1 MKRIRYECEKCGA
14 EHNVRFHSWEI
25 HPRRMNCKACL
36 EKNAMAAMMPSPA
49 NHFHPTR
56 GGKK

>member
-14 EHNVRFHSWEI
+14 EHDVRFHSWEI

-36 EKNAMAAMMPSPA
+36 EKNAMAAKMPSPA
-49 NHFHPTR
+49 NHYRPTR
-56 GGKK
+56 SKR